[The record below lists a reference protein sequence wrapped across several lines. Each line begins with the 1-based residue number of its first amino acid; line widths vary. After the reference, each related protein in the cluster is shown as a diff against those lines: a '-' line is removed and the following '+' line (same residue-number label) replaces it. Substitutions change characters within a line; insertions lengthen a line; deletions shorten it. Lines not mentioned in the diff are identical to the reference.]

1 MKSILQ
7 KRKEVGRK
15 SLFRR
20 FVYLYR
26 LTVVNEDEQRRVFRM
41 KISHLILT
49 LAVIVLIGLGAW
61 GGIEIYRHSPKQKG
75 TTLEDYRIRQAIV
88 NEALRIDS
96 LEQVFEMQNRYIT
109 SLQDIISGKVSL
121 DTVYSIDSLTRQRS
135 EQIMEHTE
143 REENFMRQY
152 EEAERYNITSQSQT
166 VNNDVRSISMFRPTA
181 GLVSQSYNALEQHL
195 GVDIAASPNQSVV
208 SVLDGTVLL
217 ATYTSETGY
226 TICIAH
232 PGELISI
239 YKHCESLLKKS
250 GERVKQGEVIAL
262 VGREKDHA
270 LQGSHLHFELWY
282 QGQPLDPEKY
292 ILFQ

>member
-1 MKSILQ
+1 MKSIRQ
-7 KRKEVGRK
+7 RRKEVGRK
-15 SLFRR
+15 SLLRK
-20 FVYLYR
+20 FVFLYR
-26 LTVVNEDEQRRVFRM
+26 LTVVNENEQRRVFRM
-41 KISHLILT
+41 WISHLMLT
-49 LAVIVLIGLGAW
+49 VVVLVVAGLGAW
-61 GGIEIYRHSPKQKG
+61 GGIAVFRRLPKQVG
-75 TTLEDYRIRQAIV
+75 TARQDYLLRQSIV

-96 LEQVFEMQNRYIT
+96 LEQVFELQNRYIPN
-109 SLQDIISGKVSL
+109 LQDIRAGTVKL
-121 DTVYSIDSLTRQRS
+121 DTVYSVDSLARVRS
-135 EQIMEHTE
+135 ELLMERSE

-152 EEAERYNITSQSQT
+152 EEAERYNITSQSQP
-166 VNNDVRSISMFRPTA
+166 VSDILAISMFRPTA
-181 GLVSQSYNALEQHL
+181 GLVIKSYNALEQHL

-232 PGELISI
+232 PGELISV
-239 YKHCESLLKKS
+239 YKHCESVLKKS
-250 GERVKQGEVIAL
+250 GDRVRQGEVIAL
-262 VGREKDHA
+262 VGQGKDKA

>member
-1 MKSILQ
+1 MKSIRQ

-41 KISHLILT
+41 KISHFILT
-49 LAVIVLIGLGAW
+49 LTVIVIAGLGAW
-61 GGIEIYRHSPKQKG
+61 GGIEIFRHLPKQKG

-96 LEQVFEMQNRYIT
+96 LEQVFELQNKYIT
-109 SLQDIISGKVSL
+109 NLQDIIAGTVSL
-121 DTVYSIDSLTRQRS
+121 DTVYSVDSLARVRS
-135 EQIMEHTE
+135 ELIMERSE
-143 REENFMRQY
+143 REETFMRQY
-152 EEAERYNITSQSQT
+152 EEAERYNITSQSQPVT
-166 VNNDVRSISMFRPTA
+166 DVSSISMFRPTA
-181 GLVSQSYNALEQHL
+181 GLVTKSYDALDQHL

-208 SVLDGTVLL
+208 SVLDGTVLM
-217 ATYTSETGY
+217 ATYTSDNGY
-226 TICIAH
+226 TICIVH
-232 PGELISI
+232 PGELISV
-239 YKHCESLLKKS
+239 YKHCESLLKKT
-250 GERVKQGEVIAL
+250 GDRVKQGDVVAL
-262 VGREKDHA
+262 VGRGTDRTLH
-270 LQGSHLHFELWY
+270 GSHLHFELWY

>member
-1 MKSILQ
+1 MKSIRQ

-41 KISHLILT
+41 KISHFILT
-49 LAVIVLIGLGAW
+49 LTVIVIAGLGAW
-61 GGIEIYRHSPKQKG
+61 GGIEIFRHLPKQKG

-96 LEQVFEMQNRYIT
+96 LEQVFELQNKYIT
-109 SLQDIISGKVSL
+109 NLQDIIAGTVKL
-121 DTVYSIDSLTRQRS
+121 DTVYSVDSLARVRS
-135 EQIMEHTE
+135 ELIMERSE
-143 REENFMRQY
+143 REETFMRQY
-152 EEAERYNITSQSQT
+152 EEAERYNITSQSQPVT
-166 VNNDVRSISMFRPTA
+166 DVSSISMFRPTA
-181 GLVSQSYNALEQHL
+181 GLVTKSYDALDQHL

-208 SVLDGTVLL
+208 SVLDGTVLM
-217 ATYTSETGY
+217 ATYTSDNGY
-226 TICIAH
+226 TICIVH
-232 PGELISI
+232 PGELISV
-239 YKHCESLLKKS
+239 YKHCESLLKKT
-250 GERVKQGEVIAL
+250 GDRVKQGDVVAL
-262 VGREKDHA
+262 VGRGTDRTLH
-270 LQGSHLHFELWY
+270 GSHLHFELWY